1 MTENLDKEEEEASLD
16 DEENDDETGKETEA
30 NGGAEARLDPE
41 PEIGEISD
49 FFKAEYSNILYF
61 LHFASAD
68 PKTIHPIHLDLA
80 SNEESME

>member
-1 MTENLDKEEEEASLD
+1 MAENLDKEEEEASLD
-16 DEENDDETGKETEA
+16 NEESDDETRKETEA

-41 PEIGEISD
+41 PEIGEIPE

-68 PKTIHPIHLDLA
+68 SKTIHPIHLDPA
-80 SNEESME
+80 SDNESME